1 MPAFDNLV
9 GRRSVLKALA
19 AAPVLASPLTA
30 GLPDRGELAS
40 PPRRRPPRPPF
51 AAPPLAHQTLIGV
64 L

>member
-9 GRRSVLKALA
+9 GRRSVLKPLA

-30 GLPDRGELAS
+30 GSPDPGERAGR
-40 PPRRRPPRPPF
+40 PRKRPARPPF
-51 AAPPLAHQTLIGV
+51 AASSMAHQTLIGV

>member
-19 AAPVLASPLTA
+19 AVPVLASPLTA
-30 GLPDRGELAS
+30 GSPDRGEPAGQ
-40 PPRRRPPRPPF
+40 PRKHPARPPF